1 LLSIDRIGLKVHVMR
16 RERMIFRSLRMT
28 YLEGTLEIMTPSR
41 KHEIS
46 NKALP
51 RLLERYPDNMDIN
64 LNGL

>member
-1 LLSIDRIGLKVHVMR
+1 MR